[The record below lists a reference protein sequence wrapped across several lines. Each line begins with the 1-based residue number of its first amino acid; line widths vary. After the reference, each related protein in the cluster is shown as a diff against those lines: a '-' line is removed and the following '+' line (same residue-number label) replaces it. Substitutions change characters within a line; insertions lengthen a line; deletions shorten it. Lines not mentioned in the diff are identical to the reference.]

1 MSEEKDL
8 YHDERK
14 AIRDYGI
21 ELIDRGLTEG
31 TGGNLSVRLDDEC
44 IAISPSGVPYSDIDV
59 WDVPVVDFDGNVIAG
74 DREPSTELPMHL
86 SVYEE
91 RDDVGGVVHTHSP
104 YATAFAALGEPIPA
118 SHYLVAFAGT
128 EIPVAEYK
136 THATPELGAAAT
148 EALGDEFKATLLK
161 NHGVLTAS
169 DSLASAF
176 DVAQMVEYCARIH
189 HLASTVGTPD
199 VLSDEE
205 IRRVQDKLEGY
216 GTSE

>member
-1 MSEEKDL
+1 MNEKEEL
-8 YHDERK
+8 YHDKRD
-14 AIRDYGI
+14 AIREYGV
-21 ELIDRGLTEG
+21 ELIERGLTEG
-31 TGGNLSVRLDDEC
+31 TGGNLSVRIDDEH

-59 WDVPVVDFDGNVIAG
+59 WDVPVVDLDGNVLTG

-86 SVYEE
+86 AVYTQ

-104 YATAFAALGEPIPA
+104 YATSFAALGKPIPA

-128 EIPVAEYK
+128 HVPVAEYR
-136 THATPELGAAAT
+136 THATPELGEAAT
-148 EALGDEFKATLLK
+148 EALGDEFNATLLK
-161 NHGVLTAS
+161 NHGVLTAG

-176 DVAQMVEYCARIH
+176 DVAEMVEYCARIH

-199 VLSDEE
+199 ILSDDE
-205 IRRVQDKLEGY
+205 IRRIQGKLENY